1 VARPFETN
9 DPPGF
14 GELCFVT
21 LPVETFRA
29 LTDEAA
35 KRGITLGQLVKQ
47 AFDTVLQPVESAVPR
62 GPRILTEQ
70 KGAPNG

>member
-9 DPPGF
+9 DPLGF

-29 LTDEAA
+29 LTDEAT
-35 KRGITLGQLVKQ
+35 KRGLTLGQLMKLAV
-47 AFDTVLQPVESAVPR
+47 DTVLQPIESAGPR
-62 GPRILTEQ
+62 GPRLLTEQ
-70 KGAPNG
+70 KGASNG